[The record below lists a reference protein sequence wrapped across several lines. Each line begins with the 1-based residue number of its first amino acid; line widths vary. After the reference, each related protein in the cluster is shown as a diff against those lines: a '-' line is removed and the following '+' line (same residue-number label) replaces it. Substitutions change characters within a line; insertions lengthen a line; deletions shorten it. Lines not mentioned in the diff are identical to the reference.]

1 MRWLAMPHPLS
12 DHSRS
17 SSITPPHP
25 TRSVEWDDAAMV
37 LVCLYSA
44 SGALCLLFILMLNTS
59 PNMLRRLWTKDWPG
73 IVTTLGISWAYA
85 ITALSIKPHYGHGLW
100 LLYFRVIMPAYI
112 YAIDALALFIHLRMH
127 PKQFEYMIGTEDKA
141 GKKHNSKF
149 GLFLCSVSL
158 FAIAMD
164 IARHYLLVQLSKDVN
179 LVTLNI
185 TNPFNNQPVTFNN
198 VDLATALFWTAT
210 IFMAQ
215 SLWAMMTKKYLRE
228 TVTDITH
235 YEIILETSE
244 DEAG

>member
-1 MRWLAMPHPLS
+1 
-12 DHSRS
+12 
-17 SSITPPHP
+17 
-25 TRSVEWDDAAMV
+25 VEWDDAAMV
-37 LVCLYSA
+37 LVIMLSA
-44 SGALCLLFILMLNTS
+44 SGAFACLFDMILNTS

-100 LLYFRVIMPAYI
+100 LLYLRVVMPAYI
-112 YAIDALALFIHLRMH
+112 YATDAMALFIHLRMH
-127 PKQFEYMIGTEDKA
+127 PKLFEQMVGTEDKA

-158 FAIAMD
+158 FAIATD

-228 TVTDITH
+228 TVTDSTN
-235 YEIILETSE
+235 YEIVLETSE
-244 DEAG
+244 DEAE

>member
-1 MRWLAMPHPLS
+1 
-12 DHSRS
+12 
-17 SSITPPHP
+17 
-25 TRSVEWDDAAMV
+25 
-37 LVCLYSA
+37 
-44 SGALCLLFILMLNTS
+44 
-59 PNMLRRLWTKDWPG
+59 MLRRLWTKDWPG

-85 ITALSIKPHYGHGLW
+85 ITALSIQPHYVHGLW
-100 LLYFRVIMPAYI
+100 LLYFRVVLPTYL
-112 YAIDALALFIHLRMH
+112 YAIDAIAVYMHLRMH

-149 GLFLCSVSL
+149 GLFLCSVFGVQL
-158 FAIAMD
+158 FMD
-164 IARHYLLVQLSKDVN
+164 IARHYLIVQLSKDVN
-179 LVTLNI
+179 LITLNI
-185 TNPFNNQPVTFNN
+185 TNPFNNRPVTFNN
-198 VDLATALFWTAT
+198 VDLATALFWGAT